1 MSMST
6 PSPDPSLQLL
16 HGRHAL
22 ITGAGRGIGAAIAR
36 ALAGAGAAVTLA
48 GRSRDAL
55 DALAAELHGRSAA
68 PGRGAA
74 SGRGAAVHVMS
85 MDVTDEGS
93 VRAGCAGAEA
103 ALGPIAILVNN
114 AGAAESAPLARMG
127 RDHWDR
133 MLAVNLT
140 GPFLCCRAVLPGM
153 LDRSFGRIVNIA
165 STAGLRG
172 YAYVA
177 AYSAAKHGVIGLTRS
192 LALETARR
200 GITVNAICPGYTQT
214 DMLERTVANI
224 QAKTG
229 RTAEE
234 ARAELVRGNPQGRL
248 IQPEEVA
255 SAVLWLCAP
264 GSESVTGQSI
274 AVAGG
279 EVM

>member
-1 MSMST
+1 MST
-6 PSPDPSLQLL
+6 STPKAATDSTLHLL

-22 ITGAGRGIGAAIAR
+22 ITGASRGIGAAIAR
-36 ALAGAGAAVTLA
+36 ALARAGAAVTLA

-55 DALAAELHGRSAA
+55 DALAAELYA
-68 PGRGAA
+68 RGH
-74 SGRGAAVHVMS
+74 AVHVVS
-85 MDVTDEGS
+85 MDVTDENAVHG
-93 VRAGCAGAEA
+93 GCAGAEA
-103 ALGPIAILVNN
+103 ALGSIDILVNN
-114 AGAAESAPLARMG
+114 AGVAESAPLARMD
-127 RDHWDR
+127 REHWDR

-214 DMLERTVANI
+214 SMLERTISNI

-255 SAVLWLCAP
+255 ATVLWLCAP

-274 AVAGG
+274 ALAGG

>member
-1 MSMST
+1 MST
-6 PSPDPSLQLL
+6 PASNLDL

-36 ALAGAGAAVTLA
+36 ALADAGAAVTLA
-48 GRSRDAL
+48 GRSADVL
-55 DALAAELHGRSAA
+55 EALAAELRA
-68 PGRGAA
+68 
-74 SGRGAAVHVMS
+74 RGAAVHPVS
-85 MDVTDEGS
+85 MDVTDEGA
-93 VRAGCAGAEA
+93 VHAACAGAEA

-114 AGAAESAPLARMG
+114 AGMAASAPLARMD
-127 RDHWDR
+127 RDHWER
-133 MLAVNLT
+133 VLAVNLT

-153 LDRSFGRIVNIA
+153 LDRSYGRIVNIA

-200 GITVNAICPGYTQT
+200 GVTVNAICPGYTQT
-214 DMLERTVANI
+214 EMLERTIANI

-255 SAVLWLCAP
+255 SMALWLCAP

>member
-1 MSMST
+1 MST
-6 PSPDPSLQLL
+6 ATPTSAQDSSLHL

-22 ITGAGRGIGAAIAR
+22 ITGASRGIGAAIAG
-36 ALAGAGAAVTLA
+36 ALARAGAAVTLA
-48 GRSRDAL
+48 GRGRDAR
-55 DALAAELHGRSAA
+55 DALAAELRAHGH
-68 PGRGAA
+68 
-74 SGRGAAVHVMS
+74 AVHVVT
-85 MDVTDEGS
+85 MDVTDEAA

-103 ALGPIAILVNN
+103 AQGAIDILVNN
-114 AGAAESAPLARMG
+114 AGVAESAPLARMD

-214 DMLERTVANI
+214 SMLERTIANI

-255 SAVLWLCAP
+255 GTVLWLCAP

-274 AVAGG
+274 ALAGG